1 MLINQTTYLNLGLL
15 FLLALAVAL
24 LVTGQVRKLAL
35 KYKIGEEPGPRKV
48 HQTFMPNMG
57 GFGIFGGFIGGILVS
72 FYFFPPAAHEIIR
85 SYSGL
90 LIASVL
96 IVALGAYDDL
106 KGMNAGQKM
115 FGQFI
120 IVSLLIFSG
129 CRIDSIQVPF
139 FRSVSLGILAVP
151 VSYLWLI
158 GMSNA
163 VNLLDGLDGL
173 AAGFSAI
180 AAAVIAVIAWQ
191 YHNNAIFVLSLSLSA
206 GSIGFLRYNYHPA
219 KIFMGDTGSLFLGLM
234 LAVLSLKVFEEPP
247 GNINFIL
254 PLIIL
259 AIPAGDTAIAFFR
272 RLNKGRHP
280 FKPDKDHLHHRLIY
294 LGLSHKQAVHII
306 YLASVVFALTAWQI
320 TVQSAFIS
328 AILLISVL
336 IVSFLSLKRV
346 GYLEAQHTKMYFG
359 DEKMAAV
366 KKEIAPLSM
375 RRFIHKILFLI
386 NDSLMINIAL
396 FLVWWIK
403 YDSGLLHPDK
413 IIAFSKFWSTP
424 LPLIL
429 TLFWLILFVLND
441 LYSLRWD
448 VSRFDHLRSSGK
460 VILFGGALLFL
471 LTMEQGVIF
480 SEGRLTL
487 LIYIGVLLGLVSAGR
502 IFLIQIEKSFSIL
515 EYAPHKTLLIG
526 TSEKGRKMLKD
537 ISGNPHLLYDF
548 VGFVSKEFQAK
559 KFYGLDCK
567 GTYDDIPEII
577 RKQGVE
583 EVIIAINE
591 RSRDEILNI
600 AARTENAAVIFKI
613 LPKMYDLISGHKSA
627 EVIGHPLIRL
637 FPDSM
642 HLWQWA
648 VKRFLDMMLSALL
661 LVVLTPVFLIALA
674 AQTLSGIAPLFRIDN
689 MIGKNGVRYGLLNLN
704 TEING
709 QSNAVGR
716 LLYSTRFYKF
726 PALMNIF
733 LGQMSFVGPRPED
746 EETAAELRN
755 KIKFYNHR
763 FQIRPG
769 LTGWPQVRFRYE
781 EALKYKKE
789 QLKLDLYY
797 LENMS
802 LTFDLRIILRSV
814 VIFFIGMKAKE

>member
-1 MLINQTTYLNLGLL
+1 MPLNQNTYLYLLLL
-15 FLLALAVAL
+15 FLLALSVSL
-24 LVTGQVRKLAL
+24 LVTGRVRMLAI

-48 HQTFMPNMG
+48 HQTFMPHMG
-57 GFGIFGGFIGGILVS
+57 GFGIFAGFIGGVLLS
-72 FYFFPPAAHEIIR
+72 FFFFPQAAETIIH
-85 SYSGL
+85 SYFGL
-90 LIASVL
+90 LISSVL
-96 IVALGAYDDL
+96 IVGLGAYDDL
-106 KGMNAGQKM
+106 KGMNAGQKV

-120 IVSLLIFSG
+120 IVSILIYSG
-129 CRIDSIQVPF
+129 CRVESIQVPF
-139 FRSVSLGILAVP
+139 FRPVALGILTVP

-180 AAAVIAVIAWQ
+180 AAAVIALIAWQ
-191 YHNNAIFVLSLSLSA
+191 YQNSAVFILSLSLAA

-219 KIFMGDTGSLFLGLM
+219 KIFMGDTGSLFLGLL
-234 LAVLSLKVFEEPP
+234 LAVLSLKVFEKPP

-306 YLASVVFALTAWQI
+306 YLASLVFALTAWQI

-328 AILLISVL
+328 SILLASVL
-336 IVSFLSLKRV
+336 TVSFLSLKRV
-346 GYLEAQHTKMYFG
+346 GYLEAQRTKMYFG
-359 DEKMAAV
+359 DEEMAAV

-375 RRFIHKILFLI
+375 RRFIHKFIFFVSDTI
-386 NDSLMINIAL
+386 MINGSL
-396 FLVWWIK
+396 FTVWWIK
-403 YDSGLLHPDK
+403 YNSGLLHPDK
-413 IIAFSKFWSTP
+413 MIPFAKFWATP

-460 VILFGGALLFL
+460 VILFGGAVLFL
-471 LTMEQGVIF
+471 MTMEQGVIF

-487 LIYIGVLLGLVSAGR
+487 LIYIAVLLFLVSLGR
-502 IFLIQIEKSFSIL
+502 IVLIQIEKTLSIL

-526 TSEKGRKMLKD
+526 ASEKGRKMLKD
-537 ISGNPHLLYDF
+537 ISANPHLLYDF
-548 VGFVSKEFQAK
+548 VGFVSREIQTK
-559 KFYGLDCK
+559 KFYGLDCL
-567 GTYDDIPEII
+567 GVYDDIPEII
-577 RKQGVE
+577 RTQGVE

-648 VKRFLDMMLSALL
+648 VKRVMDIFLSALL
-661 LVVLTPVFLIALA
+661 LLLLTPFFLAALA
-674 AQTLSGIAPLFRIDN
+674 AQILTGNSPLFRIDN
-689 MIGKNGVRYGLLNLN
+689 MIGKNGVRFGMLNLN
-704 TEING
+704 TEVNG
-709 QSNAVGR
+709 RRNALGR

-746 EETAAELRN
+746 EKTAAELRN
-755 KIKFYNHR
+755 KIKFYNRR

-781 EALKYKKE
+781 EALRYKKE

-814 VIFFIGMKAKE
+814 VIFFIGMKAK

>member
-1 MLINQTTYLNLGLL
+1 MLINQNTYFYAALL
-15 FLLALAVAL
+15 FLLSLSAAV
-24 LVTGQVRKLAL
+24 LVTGLVRKFAL
-35 KYKIGEEPGPRKV
+35 KHKIGEEPGPRKV
-48 HQTFMPNMG
+48 HQIFMPHMG
-57 GFGIFGGFIGGILVS
+57 GFGIFAGFISGVLLS
-72 FYFFPPAAHEIIR
+72 FFFFPAAAAEISR
-85 SYSGL
+85 TYSGL

-96 IVALGAYDDL
+96 IVGLGAYDDL
-106 KGMNAGQKM
+106 KGLNAGQKV

-120 IVSLLIFSG
+120 IVTVLILSG

-139 FRSVSLGILAVP
+139 FRPVSLSILAVP

-180 AAAVIAVIAWQ
+180 AAAVIALIAWQ
-191 YHNNAIFVLSLSLSA
+191 FQNSAVFVLSLALVA
-206 GSIGFLRYNYHPA
+206 GSLGFLRYNYHPA

-247 GNINFIL
+247 GNINLLL

-306 YLASVVFALTAWQI
+306 YLASLVFALTAWQI
-320 TVQSAFIS
+320 TMQSAFIS
-328 AILLISVL
+328 AILLVSVL
-336 IVSFLSLKRV
+336 ALSFLSLKRV
-346 GYLEAQHTKMYFG
+346 GYLEARHTRMYFG
-359 DEKMAAV
+359 DDQMAAV

-375 RRFIHKILFLI
+375 RRFIHKVLFFI
-386 NDSLMINIAL
+386 SDALMINLSFI
-396 FLVWWIK
+396 LVWWIK
-403 YDSGLLHPDK
+403 YDSGLLHPDSM
-413 IIAFSKFWSTP
+413 IAFAKFWATP

-429 TLFWLILFVLND
+429 TLFWLLLFVFND

-448 VSRFDHLRSSGK
+448 VSRFDHLRTSGK
-460 VILFGGALLFL
+460 VILFGGVLLFL
-471 LTMEQGVIF
+471 LTMEKGVIF

-487 LIYIGVLLGLVSAGR
+487 LIYIIVLLLLVSAGR
-502 IFLIQIEKSFSIL
+502 IFFIQIEKTFSIL
-515 EYAPHKTLLIG
+515 EYAPHKALLVG

-548 VGFVSKEFQAK
+548 VGFVSREIQTK
-559 KFYGLDCK
+559 KFYGLDCL
-567 GTYDDIPEII
+567 GVYDDIPHII
-577 RKQGVE
+577 RTRGVE

-637 FPDSM
+637 FPDVM

-648 VKRFLDMMLSALL
+648 LKRLLDIVLSAMLL
-661 LVVLTPVFLIALA
+661 LLLMPFFLTALVAQIIA
-674 AQTLSGIAPLFRIDN
+674 GISPLFRIDN
-689 MIGKNGVRYGLLNLN
+689 MIGKNGVRYGMLNLN
-704 TEING
+704 TERTG
-709 QSNAVGR
+709 LFGAVGR
-716 LLYSTRFYKF
+716 ILYRTRFYKF
-726 PALMNIF
+726 PALLNIL

-746 EETAAELRN
+746 EETAKELRT
-755 KIKFYNHR
+755 KIKFYNRR

-781 EALKYKKE
+781 EALRYKKE

-814 VIFFIGMKAKE
+814 VIFFIGMKAK